1 MTSLSRWNAVALGTF
16 GAFLMVFANTSSAET
31 LVMPRELVDFAHAG
45 GCVPIDDFYDRPG
58 MVNPPYV
65 YGWLAGD
72 PENSAAFWCK
82 KLEKSDKP
90 YFLMIKAMNAKDLA
104 GCPAK
109 IEWWNAPAGLSVE
122 TRKNLSLGELRYVA
136 EPTRAGPVAVIPVAK
151 VIVNY
156 YDGLSDLFYCH
167 KGQWLVASK
176 D

>member
-1 MTSLSRWNAVALGTF
+1 MTVASRGNWLVL
-16 GAFLMVFANTSSAET
+16 GAFVAFSVAFASASRAET
-31 LVMPRELVDFAHAG
+31 LVMPRELIDFARAG
-45 GCVPIDDFYDRPG
+45 GCVPIDNFYDRPG

-72 PENSAAFWCK
+72 PENSVAFWCK

-90 YFLMIKAMNAKDLA
+90 YLLVIKAANAKDLF

-109 IEWWNAPAGLSVE
+109 IEWGNAPAGLSVE
-122 TRKNLSLGELRYVA
+122 TRKSLSLRDFHYLT
-136 EPTRAGPVAVIPVAK
+136 EPTRAGPAAVIPTAK

-156 YDGLSDLFYCH
+156 YDGLSDEFYCY

>member
-1 MTSLSRWNAVALGTF
+1 MTLASRENWILL
-16 GAFLMVFANTSSAET
+16 GAFFAISAALASAPRAET
-31 LVMPRELVDFAHAG
+31 LVMPRDLIDFTHAS
-45 GCVPIDDFYDRPG
+45 GCAPIDNFYDRPG

-90 YFLMIKAMNAKDLA
+90 YLLVIKAANARGLL

-122 TRKNLSLGELRYVA
+122 TRQSLALKDFHYLT
-136 EPTRAGPVAVIPVAK
+136 EPTRPGPAAVIPTAK

-156 YDGLSDLFYCH
+156 YDGLSDIFYCYR
-167 KGQWLVASK
+167 GQWLFASK
-176 D
+176 E